1 MNKRKLVLSTE
12 NKHKVDEIK
21 DILKDIDIE
30 VVSRAELDIE
40 DFHVVEDGESLEEN
54 SIKKASALA
63 ERCDYMVIADDT
75 GLFVNALNGEPG
87 IYSSRY
93 AGEEG
98 NDYNNCS
105 KLLENLEG
113 KTDRSAYF
121 RTVIALIT
129 EDKKIYTLEG
139 ICKGSIE
146 SERKGSGGF
155 GYDPVFKP
163 EDHDLTFSEL
173 GESVK
178 NRISHRAKAL
188 IELKKILK
196 DILED

>member
-21 DILKDIDIE
+21 AILRDIDIE
-30 VVSRAELDIE
+30 VVSRGELDIE
-40 DFHVVEDGESLEEN
+40 DFHVVEDGETLEEN
-54 SIKKASALA
+54 SIKKARELA

-75 GLFVNALNGEPG
+75 GLFVNALNGQPG

-93 AGEEG
+93 AGEDG
-98 NDYNNCS
+98 NDYNNCT
-105 KLLENLEG
+105 KLLKNLEDQ
-113 KTDRSAYF
+113 KDRSAYF
-121 RTVIALIT
+121 KTVIALIT
-129 EDKKIYTLEG
+129 ENKKIYTLEG

-146 SERKGSGGF
+146 TERKGSGGF

-163 EDHDLTFSEL
+163 EGYDHTFAEL

-178 NRISHRAKAL
+178 NKISHRAKAL
-188 IELKKILK
+188 IELKESLK
-196 DILED
+196 SILED

>member
-21 DILKDIDIE
+21 DILKDLDIE
-30 VVSRAELDIE
+30 VLSRAELDIE
-40 DFHVVEDGESLEEN
+40 DFHVVEDGETLEEN
-54 SIKKASALA
+54 SIKKARALA
-63 ERCDYMVIADDT
+63 QMCDYMVIADDT
-75 GLFVNALNGEPG
+75 GLYVNALDGEPG

-98 NDYNNCS
+98 NDYKNCS

-129 EDKKIYTLEG
+129 EDKKTHTLEG

-146 SERKGSGGF
+146 VERKGNGGF
-155 GYDPVFKP
+155 GYDPLFKP
-163 EDHDLTFSEL
+163 EGYDLTFAEL
-173 GESVK
+173 GETVK
-178 NRISHRAKAL
+178 NKISHRAKAL
-188 IELKKILK
+188 IELKKILES
-196 DILED
+196 ILED